1 MGCVSSLRVLDG
13 QHQAI
18 VRDLFIFRLNTVE
31 DTIDDIV
38 PGGHIRVCALDKLSD
53 VDVDPYFSVRVG

>member
-31 DTIDDIV
+31 DTTDDIV
-38 PGGHIRVCALDKLSD
+38 PGGIYV
-53 VDVDPYFSVRVG
+53 SVHWISYLMLM